1 MRSSTATMSPNP
13 LRLLRTVAS
22 AFFGVRRKTDSDQDL
37 QHLSLKQIIFAAVI
51 VMALFVTTIL
61 LVVKTVL
68 S

>member
-1 MRSSTATMSPNP
+1 MSGTEASVSP

-22 AFFGVRRKTDSDQDL
+22 AFFGVRRKSDSDQDL
-37 QHLSLKQIIFAAVI
+37 QHLSIKHIIFAAVI